1 MTLRYRSAGL
11 SYDITIGTGILGD
24 AGKLFA
30 LDRKVLVI
38 TDEGVPPQYADAVLR
53 SCPDASLLV
62 IPQGEGAKSFATLQT
77 ILSALQERGFTRRDA
92 IVAVGGGVVGDVSG
106 FAAACY
112 QRGIDY
118 YNVPTTLLSQVDSS
132 VGGKTAVNFNGIKN
146 LVGAF
151 HHPSGVLIDSA
162 VLDTLPP
169 RLFAEGLAEV
179 IKMAATCSEPLF
191 RRLEEVTDIKPV
203 LPEIIAAALQIKLDI
218 VTLDPGEKG
227 LRAVLNFGHTIG
239 HAIESA
245 GASGGAADAPGC
257 VAASGGGQLPDRS
270 HPRLRKREGPA
281 EREGSRS
288 DVREL
293 SHIDGGTFYHGEAVA
308 VGMLYTSEGEARQ
321 RIQQLLLKYGL
332 PVTDPYTAAAL
343 HHYAL
348 SDKKRN
354 AAATRIVT
362 VSTIGTYNFRSL
374 TDTELLQLIQA
385 RKNEK

>member
-1 MTLRYRSAGL
+1 M
-11 SYDITIGTGILGD
+11 
-24 AGKLFA
+24 
-30 LDRKVLVI
+30 
-38 TDEGVPPQYADAVLR
+38 
-53 SCPDASLLV
+53 
-62 IPQGEGAKSFATLQT
+62 QT
-77 ILSALQERGFTRRDA
+77 
-92 IVAVGGGVVGDVSG
+92 
-106 FAAACY
+106 
-112 QRGIDY
+112 
-118 YNVPTTLLSQVDSS
+118 
-132 VGGKTAVNFNGIKN
+132 
-146 LVGAF
+146 
-151 HHPSGVLIDSA
+151 
-162 VLDTLPP
+162 
-169 RLFAEGLAEV
+169 
-179 IKMAATCSEPLF
+179 
-191 RRLEEVTDIKPV
+191 
-203 LPEIIAAALQIKLDI
+203 
-218 VTLDPGEKG
+218 
-227 LRAVLNFGHTIG
+227 
-239 HAIESA
+239 
-245 GASGGAADAPGC
+245 
-257 VAASGGGQLPDRS
+257 RS